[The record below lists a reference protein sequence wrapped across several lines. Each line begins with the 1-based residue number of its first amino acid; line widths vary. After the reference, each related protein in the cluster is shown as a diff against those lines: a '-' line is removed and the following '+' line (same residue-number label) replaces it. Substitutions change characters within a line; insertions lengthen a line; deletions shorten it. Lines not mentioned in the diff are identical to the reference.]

1 MKSDTKKEL
10 LSLLE
15 QFKSLEIAEQI
26 DFDKFY
32 LYSIITH
39 STAIEGST
47 VTEVENMLMFD
58 EGILPSK
65 RTVTE
70 QMMNL
75 DLKNAYEK
83 AFVYAG
89 NKADITVPVLIDL
102 ASSVMKNTGSSYKT
116 LRGEFDSA
124 KGDLRL
130 VNVSAGRGGKSYL
143 AFTKVPDRLND
154 FCQWLNNERH
164 MQDIND
170 AAAIYEMSFEAHYRI
185 VTIHPWVDGNGR
197 MARLLMN
204 EIQYEYGLLPGI
216 VYKEDKNKY
225 IETLAEAQ
233 EVNDSSGFIEFMSR
247 ELIKFLGNCISDYKK
262 STGQETTQKRTTQKR
277 TTQKRTTQ
285 KRTTQKR
292 TTQKKTTQ
300 KRTTQKKI
308 MDSSEKIVKKMI
320 ENPKITRKEL
330 ALELGLS
337 EDGIKWQI
345 GKLKKDGIIMREGG
359 RKNGN
364 WVVSDNKLSLSE
376 EEMLSN

>member
-262 STGQETTQKRTTQKR
+262 STGQETTQKKTTQKR
-277 TTQKRTTQ
+277 
-285 KRTTQKR
+285 
-292 TTQKKTTQ
+292 TTQ

-330 ALELGLS
+330 ASELGLS